1 MPTDPPLIV
10 RRLGLV
16 PYLESWERMRTFT
29 GDRGPAQPDEVWL
42 LEHPPVYTV
51 GRNGKGLPERR
62 DIPLVRS
69 DRGGDITYHGPGQ
82 LVMYVLLD
90 LRRRRISVKGLVTL
104 LEDIVIE
111 WLGTLGIAGQQRLGA
126 PGVYVGTRKIASLGL
141 RIHRGCSYHGLSLNV
156 AMDLCPFSS
165 ITPCGLRGVTVTQV
179 QDLAS
184 GITVASAG
192 SALANAFE
200 RALSQNR
207 SRQMIL

>member
-1 MPTDPPLIV
+1 
-10 RRLGLV
+10 
-16 PYLESWERMRTFT
+16 
-29 GDRGPAQPDEVWL
+29 
-42 LEHPPVYTV
+42 
-51 GRNGKGLPERR
+51 
-62 DIPLVRS
+62 
-69 DRGGDITYHGPGQ
+69 
-82 LVMYVLLD
+82 MYVLLD